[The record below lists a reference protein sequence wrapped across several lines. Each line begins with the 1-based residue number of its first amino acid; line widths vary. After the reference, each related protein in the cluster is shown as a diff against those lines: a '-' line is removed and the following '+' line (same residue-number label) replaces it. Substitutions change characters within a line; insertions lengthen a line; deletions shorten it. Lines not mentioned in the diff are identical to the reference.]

1 MSNDVI
7 GGDGQR
13 SKYCV
18 RCDGRGRLT
27 AHSVP
32 CSRCG
37 GSGYEP
43 KRETTNGRP

>member
-1 MSNDVI
+1 M
-7 GGDGQR
+7 GGMIDAVAR
-13 SKYCV
+13 NRCV

-37 GSGYEP
+37 GSGEEP
-43 KRETTNGRP
+43 KREGGNGR